1 MNKRIRF
8 YQSVHFKIG
17 STFCL
22 LLLVSIEIIGA
33 VFIRQLERSTIT
45 SFQETVN
52 HQVEGVASNLS
63 AEMAKPDSTEK
74 YETIKN
80 VLSDF
85 AKSDV
90 IEARVVDEKGIIMAT
105 TKSSLQNSVGNRND
119 YTILN
124 DLTKKREE
132 QRDSETG
139 KRVYINVQPIT
150 SPTGD
155 AVIGGLY
162 YKTDIESKY
171 TEIRNI
177 VTMFFVS
184 SMVAMAVSVV
194 VLLIVSGTITKPIG
208 EMKKQAKNIANGDY
222 SSKIKIYG
230 NDELSQLGD
239 SINSLSIR
247 IKETQASVESER
259 NRLTSVLTHMTDGVI
274 ATDKKGRVVVINE
287 MALLL
292 FDLTMKE
299 AIGQDILE
307 LLDIKNTYSFS
318 DLYDGLI
325 ETILDLNLDGRGST
339 AIKLDIT
346 VIRKDN
352 GFLDGVVCVLHDITE
367 QERVE
372 RDRREFVSNVSHE
385 LRTPLTSVKSYVE
398 SLAEGAWQDEEVA
411 PQFLQVVQDETE
423 RMIRMINDLLNLSRY
438 DAKAE
443 YANREMVLLNDF
455 IRHHVLERFKMMTRD
470 ANKKYVIESEI
481 TTRPIWVEIDQDS
494 IKQVMDNIMYNAIKY
509 SPDGGKITCR
519 LTETHNYVTISVSDE
534 GLGIPKRD
542 ILRVFDRFYRV
553 DKARSRAMGGTG
565 LGLAISKEVIT
576 AHGGSI
582 WAESVEGKGSTF
594 FITLPYVQF
603 DENEE
608 EFSDEL

>member
-17 STFCL
+17 TTFCL
-22 LLLVSIEIIGA
+22 LLLVSIQIIGA
-33 VFIRQLERSTIT
+33 VFIRQLEQSTIT
-45 SFQETVN
+45 SFQDTVN

-63 AEMAKPDSTEK
+63 SEMAKPDSEEK
-74 YETIKN
+74 NDTIKN
-80 VLSDF
+80 VLNDF

-90 IEARVVDEKGIIMAT
+90 IEARVVDEKGIILAT
-105 TKSSLQNSVGNRND
+105 TKTSLKNSVSKRND

-124 DLTKKREE
+124 DLTKKKEE

-139 KRVYINVQPIT
+139 KRVYINVQPIS

-184 SMVAMAVSVV
+184 SVVAMLVSSI

-208 EMKKQAKNIANGDY
+208 EMKKQARNIANGDY
-222 SSKIKIYG
+222 SSKVKIYG
-230 NDELSQLGD
+230 NDELSQLGE
-239 SINSLSIR
+239 SINSLSRR
-247 IKETQASVESER
+247 INETQANVESER

-274 ATDKKGRVVVINE
+274 ATDRKGRVVVINE

-292 FDLTMKE
+292 FDLTMKD
-299 AIGQDILE
+299 AIGQDILD

-325 ETILDLNLDGRGST
+325 ETILDLDIDGKGKV

-346 VIRKDN
+346 TIRREN
-352 GFLDGVVCVLHDITE
+352 GFLDGVVCVLHDVTE
-367 QERVE
+367 QERIE

-398 SLAEGAWQDEEVA
+398 SLAEGAWEDKDVA

-423 RMIRMINDLLNLSRY
+423 RMIRMITDLLNLSRF
-438 DAKAE
+438 DARAE
-443 YANREMVLLNDF
+443 YANREMVLLNEF
-455 IRHHVLERFKMMTRD
+455 IERHVLERFQMMTRD
-470 ANKKYVIESEI
+470 SDKKYEIESDL
-481 TTRPIWVEIDQDS
+481 TPRPIWVEIDQDS

-519 LTETHNYVTISVSDE
+519 LAETHNYVTISVSDE

-542 ILRVFDRFYRV
+542 LLRVFDRFYRV

-576 AHGGSI
+576 AHGGTI
-582 WAESVEGKGSTF
+582 WAESTEGEGSTF
-594 FITLPYVQF
+594 FITLPYVEF

-608 EFSDEL
+608 GFVDEL